1 MQFFTL
7 LLMVSFSLTGCF
19 GQKTPVEKMF
29 TVMENVVDEE
39 KGFEE
44 QQKPLVEL
52 EQKEKDLYEKIIS
65 LGSKENDQIVKL
77 SDEAISVVLERE
89 KHMEKEQK
97 SLIASKK
104 KFETI
109 SPFITKL
116 DDSDLKNRANDLYE
130 LMNKRYEIHDLLYE
144 NYMLGTQYDIELY
157 KMLKD
162 KEASMEQLDNQV
174 TKINETY
181 DKVLKANE
189 EFNQQT
195 KKYNETKL
203 NFYKKAGIKV
213 SEAK

>member
-1 MQFFTL
+1 
-7 LLMVSFSLTGCF
+7 
-19 GQKTPVEKMF
+19 
-29 TVMENVVDEE
+29 
-39 KGFEE
+39 
-44 QQKPLVEL
+44 
-52 EQKEKDLYEKIIS
+52 
-65 LGSKENDQIVKL
+65 
-77 SDEAISVVLERE
+77 
-89 KHMEKEQK
+89 
-97 SLIASKK
+97 
-104 KFETI
+104 
-109 SPFITKL
+109 
-116 DDSDLKNRANDLYE
+116 
-130 LMNKRYEIHDLLYE
+130 MNKRYEIHDLLYE

-189 EFNQQT
+189 QFNQQT